1 VDLVERFRQQETLAV
16 EKERQ
21 LYIEAA
27 VKQLEALRS
36 YEKIEGAEQ
45 VLSSGDGITR
55 IGTSQ
60 IDENYVTLPNKEQ
73 DELVSS
79 AERAA
84 GHGVQQG
91 AHSIRVQNNA
101 LSRAGINRAD
111 ENEAYSGG
119 RNLSPL
125 HQSNLMKSNLFPVL
139 FPISSSNFPSNFGS
153 SVGKSDQSLSTELR
167 AVLDQSI
174 FDPSISMAEISLGNS
189 ALMSHAMQFSR
200 GNSDRRL
207 LLESTVE
214 EQVSS
219 IN

>member
-1 VDLVERFRQQETLAV
+1 V

-36 YEKIEGAEQ
+36 YEKSGGEAQ
-45 VLSSGDGITR
+45 VLSSGAGVTR
-55 IGTSQ
+55 ISTSQ

-91 AHSIRVQNNA
+91 AHSIRVQNSVPSSA
-101 LSRAGINRAD
+101 DVNRAD
-111 ENEAYSGG
+111 ENVAHSGG
-119 RNLSPL
+119 HNLSPL
-125 HQSNLMKSNLFPVL
+125 HQSNLLKSNLFPVL
-139 FPISSSNFPSNFGS
+139 FPMSSSNFPANFGS
-153 SVGKSDQSLSTELR
+153 SIGKNDQSLSSELR

-174 FDPSISMAEISLGNS
+174 FDPSISMADISLGKS

-200 GNSDRRL
+200 GGSDRRL
-207 LLESTVE
+207 LLDSTVE